1 MKCRT
6 ISSPTSQ
13 TSEEYAVTYGTP
25 QGSCLGPLIF
35 LIFVNDLH
43 LHLQESECIQFAD
56 DTTLIFKHTSLRYLH
71 YCIESELVKLQD
83 WFNANKLTLNI
94 RKCSYLLYM
103 RGKYKN
109 DRFDL
114 KLNDIQ
120 IPRVRF
126 AKLLGIWIDEN
137 LSWDIHIKQL
147 LVKLRCGLGML
158 KRSKNLLTPQ
168 AKKLLY
174 YGQIHSNMCYCLS
187 VWGTMIQK
195 KMMENISRLQ
205 KKAVNLINPAIPQ
218 TEMFTKHKILPF
230 KDLVLLE
237 QCKLGYKLCHNL
249 LPTNLTKNMSEDH
262 KKQSI
267 LKNHNYQTRHK
278 YIPNLPQ
285 VVSSKYRSSFLFKA
299 IKEFSTLNATLK
311 DCKTICSFS
320 RQCKKYLLEKLPSWN

>member
-1 MKCRT
+1 
-6 ISSPTSQ
+6 
-13 TSEEYAVTYGTP
+13 
-25 QGSCLGPLIF
+25 
-35 LIFVNDLH
+35 
-43 LHLQESECIQFAD
+43 
-56 DTTLIFKHTSLRYLH
+56 
-71 YCIESELVKLQD
+71 
-83 WFNANKLTLNI
+83 
-94 RKCSYLLYM
+94 M
-103 RGKYKN
+103 RGKHKN

-120 IPRVRF
+120 IPRVRV
-126 AKLLGIWIDEN
+126 AKLLGTWIDEN
-137 LSWDIHIKQL
+137 LNWDIHVKQL
-147 LVKLRCGLGML
+147 LIKLRCGLGML

-174 YGQIHSNMCYCLS
+174 YGQIHSSMCYCLS

-195 KMMENISRLQ
+195 KMMEDISRLQ
-205 KKAVNLINPAIPQ
+205 LKAVKLINPAIPQ

-262 KKQSI
+262 KMQSI
-267 LKNHNYQTRHK
+267 LKNHNYQTRYK

-299 IKEFSTLNATLK
+299 IKEFSTLNATQK
-311 DCKTICSFS
+311 DCKTIHSFS
-320 RQCKKYLLEKLPSWN
+320 RQCKKYLLEKLSG